1 MKLAD
6 RRMIAA
12 SPDRVWAA
20 LLDPQ
25 VLQPCIPGC
34 ESMTGSALAGY
45 EAVLVQKAGPMSF
58 RVTGIV
64 TLSDIVP
71 GRGATV
77 SAAAKGGKAGV
88 AAGGAKIRLA
98 AEGQGTRL
106 SYEVE
111 ANVGGKIAQL
121 GSRIIESFAWRL
133 ADQFFERFQAVL
145 DGKPAVAPDAAAK
158 SGWLGRLFAGPRGGG
173 DA

>member
-45 EAVLVQKAGPMSF
+45 EAVLVQKAGPLSF

-88 AAGGAKIRLA
+88 AAGGARIMLVP
-98 AEGQGTRL
+98 EGQGTRL
-106 SYEVE
+106 SYEVD

-121 GSRIIESFAWRL
+121 GSRIIEGFARHL
-133 ADQFFERFQAVL
+133 AGQFFERFQAVL
-145 DGKPAVAPDAAAK
+145 DGKSAVASGTPSK
-158 SGWLGRLFAGPRGGG
+158 PGWLHRLFAKPPGNGE
-173 DA
+173 A